1 MRIYWIRHG
10 EMETARIRDQ
20 FRGSPDRETLNQLL
34 DQQLEGPLS
43 EKGRREA
50 VAAARELARR
60 PIRSI
65 WSSSM
70 IRARQT
76 ADALAAM
83 TGHEIM
89 ETHDLREVRPGQL
102 SEDDLLWK
110 FIRTVSSLPVVPRR
124 AKAVILGG
132 SLIPA
137 MYYRWERGSS
147 RGGETPEEFHD
158 RLSRAVTAI
167 RGTHGPGDEIAVF
180 CHGYVITYLADRF
193 CSSGPSIR
201 VSRYVR
207 NGSITTTDVLP
218 DGTLTLREFAAAR
231 HLG

>member
-20 FRGSPDRETLNQLL
+20 FRGTPDRNILNQLL

-43 EKGRREA
+43 DKGRREA
-50 VAAARELARR
+50 VAAARELSRH
-60 PIRSI
+60 PIKSI

-76 ADALAAM
+76 ADALAGI
-83 TGHEIM
+83 TGHSIT
-89 ETHDLREVRPGQL
+89 ETHDLREVRPGRL
-102 SEDDLLWK
+102 SEDDFLWK
-110 FIRTVSSLPVVPRR
+110 FIRTVSSLPAVPRR
-124 AKAVILGG
+124 AKTVVLGG

-137 MYYRWERGSS
+137 MYFRWERGRS
-147 RGGETPEEFHD
+147 RGGETPAEFHE
-158 RLSRAVTAI
+158 RLSRAVEAI
-167 RGTHGPGDEIAVF
+167 RKAHVPGDEVAVF

-193 CSSGPSIR
+193 CSAGPKIR

-207 NGSITTTDVLP
+207 NGSITITDVKP
-218 DGTLTLREFAAAR
+218 DGALVLREFAAAR